1 MAASEIGEG
10 WAFWRI
16 RDALAN
22 ARITG
27 QTPWQALGVLG
38 EEVQVSELK
47 DLSAALSL
55 VAEDGAKVRES
66 LTARAVSL
74 RRRELADLEGQAG
87 ERSQSMLVAQMV
99 LAGAFL
105 IFLIYPA
112 IQTLLHT

>member
-1 MAASEIGEG
+1 M
-10 WAFWRI
+10 WRI

-27 QTPWQALGVLG
+27 QTPWQALGALG
-38 EEVQVSELK
+38 EEIRLDELR
-47 DLSAALSL
+47 DLAAALSL

-87 ERSQSMLVAQMV
+87 ERSQSMLVAQMFLVAGFLVFLVFPVVGV
-99 LAGAFL
+99 LLGAGG
-105 IFLIYPA
+105 
-112 IQTLLHT
+112 H